1 VFSAVSL
8 IGVDKAQA
16 AVLTYNIDDGS
27 GSDLSYFKVNDS
39 SLTGIGEEYIRVSE
53 GKFYGYTLRDF
64 GYLVPGAK
72 EYYDLAGGPY
82 VADVAFYQGEFRGLR
97 AVGSDYV
104 ILDLGDPQDEFY
116 EEFIINWYMSPYPGP
131 TGGSRVSGASQR
143 IYYPSQDIQ
152 RRIFTDDEVYFTLVD
167 TAPEPVP
174 EPLTAG
180 GTALALAGLSW
191 LKHKKKM
198 AA

>member
-1 VFSAVSL
+1 
-8 IGVDKAQA
+8 
-16 AVLTYNIDDGS
+16 
-27 GSDLSYFKVNDS
+27 
-39 SLTGIGEEYIRVSE
+39 
-53 GKFYGYTLRDF
+53 
-64 GYLVPGAK
+64 
-72 EYYDLAGGPY
+72 LAGAY

-104 ILDLGDPQDEFY
+104 IIEFGDPQDEFY
-116 EEFIINWYMSPYPGP
+116 EDFGIYWSMLPYPGP

-143 IYYPSQDIQ
+143 IYYPSENVA
-152 RRIFTDDEVYFTLVD
+152 RRIFTDDEIYFTLVD
-167 TAPEPVP
+167 TAPSPVP